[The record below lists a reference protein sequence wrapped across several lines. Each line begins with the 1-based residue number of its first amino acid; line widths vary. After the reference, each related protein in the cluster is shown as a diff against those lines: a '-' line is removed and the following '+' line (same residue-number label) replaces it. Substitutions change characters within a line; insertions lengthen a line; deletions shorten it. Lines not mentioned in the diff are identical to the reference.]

1 MLVND
6 EVAIPD
12 LHTESKFTLEAFS
25 DSSWAGCKATRRST
39 SSGIIFLNGS
49 FVMSVCRTQVSV
61 ALSSC
66 EAELYAANG
75 LMVESIYLYRLCK
88 FLCSDGCESNSEKV
102 QQRLFLDSSS
112 ALGLIRRTGTGR
124 LKHIQIKQFFLQNLL
139 RSGIFTVHKV
149 NTKINPGDLN
159 TKRFG
164 GERRS
169 FLGRL
174 IGLFVP
180 GDEQRNND
188 NATRQIRRLNRAT
201 REQVVRLV
209 QMAGMTMNMCL
220 QMKGCANGGDTNG
233 STNNFQMMWWTL
245 VESTTGW
252 LLVVP
257 HLIFAAIIWTLF
269 LLVQVASAHC
279 WQRWFWWWADH
290 WFGEIFRSN
299 AVFQYAM
306 LRGWWA
312 SGREDSSYPVF
323 GYLGGFWEMRSS
335 TFMLVFGLQVRGVTW
350 CSTSRVSFRPPDRWT
365 NFDWCSRR
373 RSREWRTNGGTPGG
387 WANGRAFWPRWWHC
401 RPGITTCKA
410 TQWSLF
416 WITNF
421 WHCALLISPT
431 ASSGSFIGIFSII
444 IVISWCCCC

>member
-1 MLVND
+1 MTEEGKTFCDFWSGGMLVND

-102 QQRLFLDSSS
+102 QQRFFLDSSS

-159 TKRFG
+159 AKRFG

-169 FLGRL
+169 FLGTL

-201 REQVVRLV
+201 REQVVRLA

-233 STNNFQMMWWTL
+233 STNNSQMMWWTL

-252 LLVVP
+252 LLVLP
-257 HLIFAAIIWTLF
+257 HLIFTAIIWTLF

-279 WQRWFWWWADH
+279 WQRWF
-290 WFGEIFRSN
+290 
-299 AVFQYAM
+299 
-306 LRGWWA
+306 
-312 SGREDSSYPVF
+312 
-323 GYLGGFWEMRSS
+323 
-335 TFMLVFGLQVRGVTW
+335 
-350 CSTSRVSFRPPDRWT
+350 
-365 NFDWCSRR
+365 
-373 RSREWRTNGGTPGG
+373 
-387 WANGRAFWPRWWHC
+387 
-401 RPGITTCKA
+401 
-410 TQWSLF
+410 
-416 WITNF
+416 
-421 WHCALLISPT
+421 
-431 ASSGSFIGIFSII
+431 
-444 IVISWCCCC
+444 